1 MADILIRNM
10 ELTDGPITL
19 VLYPNGDVD
28 HLTQDNR
35 YETIA
40 KAVEIPSHGD
50 LIDRNQLPIIGIT
63 DYKLEGHTVVEFED
77 VLNAPI
83 IVEASNG
90 TDN

>member
-1 MADILIRNM
+1 MADVLIRNM

-40 KAVEIPSHGD
+40 KAIKIPPHGD
-50 LIDRNQLPIIGIT
+50 LIDSKELFFKFNSEMRDIYGSAVNPFCIAVADAPT
-63 DYKLEGHTVVEFED
+63 VLEATE
-77 VLNAPI
+77 
-83 IVEASNG
+83 
-90 TDN
+90 